1 MKILAIILG
10 VLLAIG
16 GFYCMFAPVAT
27 YEALIW
33 LFAVG
38 MIVDGVARIV
48 VWNEQ
53 RKAGTASGWTLA
65 GGIITII
72 LGIFLLGSFLAQVA
86 LGVFFAYLIAVG
98 MVVGGITRII
108 AAFQIR
114 NAGPFAGQSSWVA
127 ILVLGLLTTCLGVWF
142 VINPGAVVITTG
154 FLMGLSIIFSG
165 IALVVAGI
173 QS

>member
-1 MKILAIILG
+1 MKILAIIMG

-16 GFYCMFAPVAT
+16 GFYCVAAPVAT

-33 LFAVG
+33 LFAIG
-38 MIVDGVARIV
+38 IIVDGVTRIL

-53 RKAGTASGWTLA
+53 RKAGVASGWTLA
-65 GGIITII
+65 GGILSII
-72 LGIFLLGSFLAQVA
+72 LGILLLSNIALNIITGVFLAYV
-86 LGVFFAYLIAVG
+86 IAIG
-98 MVVGGITRII
+98 MVVGGITRIV

-127 ILVLGLLTTCLGVWF
+127 ILILGLLTTAVGIWF
-142 VINPGAVVITTG
+142 VINPGAVVITVG

-165 IALVVAGI
+165 VALVVAGI
-173 QS
+173 RS

>member
-1 MKILAIILG
+1 MKILAIIMG

-33 LFAVG
+33 LFAIGIV
-38 MIVDGVARIV
+38 VDGVARIV

-53 RKAGTASGWTLA
+53 RKAGVASGWTLA
-65 GGIITII
+65 GGILSII
-72 LGIFLLGSFLAQVA
+72 LGVLLLSNIVLNIITGIFL
-86 LGVFFAYLIAVG
+86 AYVIAIG
-98 MVVGGITRII
+98 MVIGGITRIV

-127 ILVLGLLTTCLGVWF
+127 ILALGLLTTIIGVWF
-142 VINPGAVVITTG
+142 VINPGAVVLTVG
-154 FLMGLSIIFSG
+154 FLMGLSIVFSG

-173 QS
+173 RS